1 VLSAVKWLVS
11 HQHTVGIR
19 LLIMTD
25 NQAVFYGIRKGRSS
39 SHGMLLLLRK
49 LSALLLASA
58 VTLHVAWVQTAV
70 NPADYGSR
78 NFS

>member
-1 VLSAVKWLVS
+1 
-11 HQHTVGIR
+11 
-19 LLIMTD
+19 
-25 NQAVFYGIRKGRSS
+25 
-39 SHGMLLLLRK
+39 MLLLLRK